1 MMIRR
6 LAQTFASGCLLL
18 WIGLAPAWGAKPT
31 AADILRRFRPRQE
44 GVAFVMPSEQEQA
57 NCTVDLVP
65 GKHGA
70 SAWLVRDPQGRPLCR
85 LADTNGD
92 KKIDVWSYY
101 RDGVEIYREID
112 SKFEEKG
119 PDQYRWINSAG
130 SKWGLDLNRDGKI
143 DTWKTISAEEVSQE
157 ILQAVLTRDFARL
170 QALFLTDTEL
180 DSLGLPAADVTRI
193 RELQKQAPA
202 KFQTACERLNGLNDK
217 THWIHLETA
226 APQCQPSDIL
236 GSRQDVVKYTRG
248 TILCETAGKNDYIQT
263 GEMILVGA
271 AWRIIDAPTPGEGD
285 AGGGTQV
292 DPALQTLLDKLRE
305 HDTRAPKLTP
315 ETPGANS
322 ALVEYNLT
330 RATILE
336 EIVAKVKA
344 EEREQWIRQIA
355 DCLGAAAQ
363 NSPETDKTAYERLTR
378 LEDQIVKAIPKSA
391 LAAYVTYREMQA
403 ENSAKLGK
411 PGPDTGKVLEQW
423 LDRLSKFVETYP
435 TAEDTPEALMEL
447 GMASEF
453 LNKEIQAKKWYGRLA
468 KEFAENPLAVK
479 AQGALRRL
487 DLEGKPLD
495 LAGSLLDG
503 GAFNLNQLRGK
514 VVVVYYWSSRNKDR
528 CVADFAALKLLLET
542 YGSRG
547 LALVT
552 VNLDDSAEQA
562 TAFLQ
567 RSSAPGSHLFQPGG
581 LESPLATQYGVMVL
595 PQLFLVDK
603 DGKVLSRTIQQ
614 VSGLEDELK
623 KQLK

>member
-6 LAQTFASGCLLL
+6 LTATLGSVCLLL
-18 WIGLAPAWGAKPT
+18 WVGWTPAFGAKPT
-31 AADILRRFRPRQE
+31 AADILRRFRPRQD
-44 GVAFVMPSEQEQA
+44 GVAYIVPSEQEQA

-130 SKWGLDLNRDGKI
+130 SKWGIDLNRDGKI
-143 DTWKTISAEEVSQE
+143 DSWKVISAEEVSQE
-157 ILQAVLTRDFARL
+157 ILQSILTRDFARL
-170 QALFLTDTEL
+170 QALFITDAEL
-180 DSLGLPAADVTRI
+180 DALGLPAAEVTRI
-193 RELQKQAPA
+193 HELQKQAGG
-202 KFQTACERLNGLNDK
+202 KFQTTCERLNGLNDK

-226 APQCQPSDIL
+226 APQCLPSDVL
-236 GSRQDVVKYTRG
+236 GSKQDVIKYTRG
-248 TILCETAGKNDYIQT
+248 TILSETAGKNDYIQT
-263 GEMILVGA
+263 GEMIQLGA
-271 AWRIIDAPTPGEGD
+271 AWRIIDAPTQGEGD
-285 AGGGTQV
+285 TGGGTQV
-292 DPALQTLLDKLRE
+292 DPALQALLDQLRE
-305 HDTRAPKLTP
+305 HDARAPKLGGDAS
-315 ETPGANS
+315 GANPT
-322 ALVEYNLT
+322 LVEYNLT
-330 RATILE
+330 RATLLE
-336 EIVAKVKA
+336 QIVAKVKP

-363 NSPETDKTAYERLTR
+363 NSPETDKTAYQRLTR
-378 LEDQIVKAIPKSA
+378 LEEQIVKAMPKSV

-403 ENSAKLGK
+403 ENASKLGK

-423 LDRLSKFVETYP
+423 LERLSKFVETYP
-435 TAEDTPEALMEL
+435 SAEDTPEALMEL

-453 LNKEIQAKKWYGRLA
+453 LNKEIQAKKWYARLA
-468 KEFAENPLAVK
+468 KDFAEHSLAGK
-479 AQGALRRL
+479 AQGAMRRL
-487 DLEGKPLD
+487 ELEGKPLD
-495 LAGSLLDG
+495 LTGTLLDG
-503 GAFNLNQLRGK
+503 NPFNLGQLNGK
-514 VVVVYYWSSRNKDR
+514 VVVVYYWSSRNKER
-528 CVADFAALKLLLET
+528 CVADFATLKLLLDT

-562 TAFLQ
+562 SAFLQ
-567 RSSAPGSHLFQPGG
+567 RSPAPGYHLFQPGG

-603 DGKVLSRTIQQ
+603 DGKVVSRTIQQ
-614 VSGLEDELK
+614 VNGLEDELK
-623 KQLK
+623 KLFK